1 MAGSQEA
8 LDRFERQTALPMMV
22 IALAII
28 PLLVVP
34 LIIDLLSGVEATFFA
49 LDWFIW
55 VAFVLEYGIRLYL
68 APSKR
73 YFVSHNII
81 DLLFVLI
88 PFLRPLRILRS
99 ARAFSL
105 LRAFRGTVILLRA
118 VKAAKSVV
126 TTHKL
131 GYTLLIAAGVVVGS
145 GLVVATIEESDPA
158 RNIRSIPDGLWW
170 AVTTITT
177 VGYGDRFPVTAI
189 GRAIG
194 AGVMILGI
202 GLFGL
207 LAATLASF
215 LVEKDLEKEIDP
227 QIAEIGER
235 VRADGAASGEASAE
249 RGRDRRSRDR
259 RRAPAPSGSRRPRH
273 LDHLRMMAGNPG

>member
-8 LDRFERQTALPMMV
+8 LERFERQTAWPMMV
-22 IALAII
+22 LALAII

-34 LIIDLLSGVEATFFA
+34 LLVDLPSGVESTFFA
-49 LDWFIW
+49 IDWLIW
-55 VAFVLEYGIRLYL
+55 IAFVLEYGIRLYL
-68 APSKR
+68 APNKR
-73 YFVSHNII
+73 YFLSHNVI

-88 PFLRPLRILRS
+88 PFLRPLRIVRS
-99 ARAFSL
+99 VRAFSL

-118 VKAAKSVV
+118 VKAAKTVL

-131 GYTLLIAAGVVVGS
+131 GYTLLIAVGVVVGS
-145 GLVVATIEESDPA
+145 GLLVATLEETDPE
-158 RNIRSIPDGLWW
+158 RNIQSIPDGLWW

-207 LAATLASF
+207 LAASLASL
-215 LVEKDLEKEIDP
+215 LVEKDLE
-227 QIAEIGER
+227 
-235 VRADGAASGEASAE
+235 
-249 RGRDRRSRDR
+249 RDRPADLRDEQEVGADR
-259 RRAPAPSGSRRPRH
+259 RTSPRETTH
-273 LDHLRMMAGNPG
+273 E

>member
-8 LDRFERQTALPMMV
+8 LDRFERQTAWPMMAL
-22 IALAII
+22 ALAII

-34 LIIDLLSGVEATFFA
+34 LLVDLPSGAETTFFA
-49 LDWFIW
+49 IDSLIW
-55 VAFVLEYGIRLYL
+55 MAFVLEYGIRLYL
-68 APSKR
+68 APNKKH
-73 YFVSHNII
+73 FVSHNVI

-99 ARAFSL
+99 ARAFAL
-105 LRAFRGTVILLRA
+105 LRATRGAVVLLRA
-118 VKAAKSVV
+118 VDAVQDVLKR
-126 TTHKL
+126 HKL
-131 GYTLLIAAGVVVGS
+131 GYTLLIALVVVVGS
-145 GLVVATIEESDPA
+145 GLLVATIEEASPD

-177 VGYGDRFPVTAI
+177 VGYGDRFPVTPI

-207 LAATLASF
+207 LAASLASL
-215 LVEKDLEKEIDP
+215 LVEKDLEREIDP
-227 QIAEIGER
+227 QISQMNER
-235 VRADGAASGEASAE
+235 LE
-249 RGRDRRSRDR
+249 RIEGLLLERQQSSDEGIDPTIPDSDQAR
-259 RRAPAPSGSRRPRH
+259 
-273 LDHLRMMAGNPG
+273 